1 MLKEKYNPK
10 DFEDKLYQSWEEK
23 GYFKF
28 GASTIVLLVKDIK
41 IDEDLI
47 KNTNNNLETIVKMGE
62 RIGIKSK

>member
-1 MLKEKYNPK
+1 MVGKIVNHHNEKNFK
-10 DFEDKLYQSWEEK
+10 KGEEK

>member
-1 MLKEKYNPK
+1 MVGKIVNHHNKK
-10 DFEDKLYQSWEEK
+10 AFKKGEEK

>member
-1 MLKEKYNPK
+1 MEEIPDIIEVRALEKYFIYLK
-10 DFEDKLYQSWEEK
+10 FKKGEEK

-47 KNTNNNLETIVKMGE
+47 KNTNNNLETIVKMG
-62 RIGIKSK
+62 

>member
-1 MLKEKYNPK
+1 MKKLS
-10 DFEDKLYQSWEEK
+10 DFFETDYD
-23 GYFKF
+23 
-28 GASTIVLLVKDIK
+28 VLVKDIK